1 MLIRTLR
8 KLGIT
13 SDMAFA
19 ATGGSI
25 ITSII
30 AWRVRSDDNFEHAE
44 RLGIFIGLWAPTFAV
59 LGTAL
64 KSEEDAHNT
73 KADPAGAVR
82 EVRATAQDA
91 TDRAKQAVS

>member
-8 KLGIT
+8 KLGVT

-25 ITSII
+25 ITSIV
-30 AWRVRSDDNFEHAE
+30 AWRVRSNDNWEHAE

-59 LGTAL
+59 IATAL

-73 KADPAGAVR
+73 TANPAEAVR
-82 EVRATAQDA
+82 DVRGTAQDA
-91 TDRAKQAVS
+91 VNTVQGAVA

>member
-8 KLGIT
+8 KFGIT

-30 AWRVRSDDNFEHAE
+30 AWRVRSNNPDHAE

-59 LGTAL
+59 IATAL
-64 KSEEDAHNT
+64 KSEEDNNTT
-73 KADPAGAVR
+73 KA
-82 EVRATAQDA
+82 
-91 TDRAKQAVS
+91 